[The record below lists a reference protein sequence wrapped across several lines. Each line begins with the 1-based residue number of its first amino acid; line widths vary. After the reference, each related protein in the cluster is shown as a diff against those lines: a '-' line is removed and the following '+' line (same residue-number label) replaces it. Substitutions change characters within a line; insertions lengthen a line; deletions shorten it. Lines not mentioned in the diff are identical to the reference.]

1 MSDDDFKNVLSKM
14 RDIFG
19 TLANPEQEPVSFAY
33 QVRVANDCLKRE
45 AKACLEKEKSANAES
60 TTESATSTSG
70 ANGSPT
76 DSDTPQQEQSEQ
88 PSEPPITESHAAAPC
103 AATQGETAS
112 TSPQEG

>member
-1 MSDDDFKNVLSKM
+1 M

-19 TLANPEQEPVSFAY
+19 TLANPEQEPISFAY
-33 QVRVANDCLKRE
+33 QVRVAHECLQRE

-70 ANGSPT
+70 ANDSPA

-112 TSPQEG
+112 TSPQDA